1 MAFSF
6 SAPRFTDEDEARELM
21 EMTEE
26 ERLEVQQDL
35 YGTHVEMEET
45 DDLREMLLE
54 EMQTC
59 LDAIPEDDKRVYLE
73 ACQVCPRVVSS
84 ESAPIR
90 FLRCENYQPE
100 VKEGCEIGSCSSKG
114 ILNSLFRIAR
124 TFLI

>member
-1 MAFSF
+1 MRRSIDSHIAISHIMQAFSF
-6 SAPRFTDEDEARELM
+6 SAPRFTDEDEARELA

-35 YGTHVEMEET
+35 YGTHVELEET
-45 DDLREMLLE
+45 DDLRETLLE

-59 LDAIPEDDKRVYLE
+59 LDAIPDDDKRVYLE
-73 ACQVCPRVVSS
+73 ACQVCPRIVTS

-100 VKEGCEIGSCSSKG
+100 VKEY
-114 ILNSLFRIAR
+114 F
-124 TFLI
+124 